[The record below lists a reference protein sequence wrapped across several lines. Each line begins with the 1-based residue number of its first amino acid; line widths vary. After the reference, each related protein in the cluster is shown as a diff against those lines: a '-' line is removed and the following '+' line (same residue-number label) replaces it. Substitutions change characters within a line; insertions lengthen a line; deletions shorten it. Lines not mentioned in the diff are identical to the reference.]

1 MTRPVAGSE
10 KLTLSL
16 SIGGIVGCLEI
27 QGAQAVFLEQVRAR
41 YGAFILP
48 SSRRGAS
55 DFSLRLALDRIAAP
69 GFSAA
74 KRLAE
79 TEGHPLKV
87 TARGRTLVAERWDF
101 RARLQARS
109 APRAAPG
116 RGVGYRGISYRG
128 EARCEASPFALDCL
142 LRVVYA
148 TLLPR
153 VGGMLIHGCGLRH
166 AAIGVIFP
174 GVSGAG
180 KSTLARKA
188 SDADDVLS
196 DELVVVRRLDDGWR
210 VFGTPFWGDFAR
222 GGISMRSWPLR
233 TVAFLHQAREVA
245 MTPITSSDA
254 TLRLLSCFLAFTTDR
269 ASVERSLAVAVQLC
283 AEVRSVEASLT
294 RTAPTATVFRKLAP
308 HLGPEVTRP
317 VPPANAR
324 ELISEFRALLRKQR
338 SYVFKPKRTTTTTA
352 AWLRSGESLAVQ
364 TVGLGAPLAPGDVV
378 LSWVP
383 GPTPD
388 EDALACRRLST
399 AGARGAAQAGHA
411 GIGGELLGRVTLLS
425 RDGKTLPL
433 PGRVGDLARSFG
445 PLVAIPM
452 LRMAGR

>member
-1 MTRPVAGSE
+1 MTRPVAGGSE

-16 SIGGIVGCLEI
+16 SIGGMVGCLEI
-27 QGAQAVFLEQVRAR
+27 GGAQAVFLEQVRAR

-48 SSRRGAS
+48 SSSRGAS
-55 DFSLRLALDRIAAP
+55 DFSLRLELDPIAAP
-69 GFSAA
+69 GSSAS

-79 TEGHPLKV
+79 TEAHPLKV
-87 TARGRTLVAERWDF
+87 TAKGRTIVAERWDF
-101 RARLQARS
+101 RARLQGRS
-109 APRAAPG
+109 APG
-116 RGVGYRGISYRG
+116 RGVSYHG

-188 SDADDVLS
+188 PDADDVLS
-196 DELVVVRRLDDGWR
+196 DELVAVRRLDDGWR
-210 VFGTPFWGDFAR
+210 LFGTPFWGDFAR

-254 TLRLLSCFLAFTTDR
+254 TLRLLGCFLGFTTDR
-269 ASVERSLAVAVQLC
+269 ASVERSLAVSVQLC

-308 HLGPEVTRP
+308 HLGPEVTRV

-338 SYVFKPKRTTTTTA
+338 SYTFRPKGTTA
-352 AWLRSGESLAVQ
+352 AGAWLRSGESLAVQ
-364 TVGLGAPLAPGDVV
+364 APGLGAPLAPGDVV
-378 LSWVP
+378 LAWVP
-383 GPTPD
+383 GATPE
-388 EDALACRRLST
+388 EDALACRRLSQVGARHA
-399 AGARGAAQAGHA
+399 AGAGQVGM
-411 GIGGELLGRVTLLS
+411 GGELLGRVTLVA

>member
-1 MTRPVAGSE
+1 MKRPVAGGSE
-10 KLTLSL
+10 KVTLSL
-16 SIGGIVGCLEI
+16 SIGGIVGRLEI
-27 QGAQAVFLEQVRAR
+27 EGAQAVFLEQVRAR

-48 SSRRGAS
+48 SSSRGAS
-55 DFSLRLALDRIAAP
+55 DFSLRVKLEPIAAP
-69 GFSAA
+69 GSSAS

-79 TEGHPLKV
+79 TEAHPLKV
-87 TARGRTLVAERWDF
+87 TARGRTIAADRWDF
-101 RARLQARS
+101 RARLQGRS
-109 APRAAPG
+109 APRSVPH
-116 RGVGYRGISYRG
+116 RGVSYHG
-128 EARCEASPFALDCL
+128 DARCEASPFALDCL

-188 SDADDVLS
+188 PDADDVLS
-196 DELVVVRRLDDGWR
+196 DEIVAVRRLDDGWR

-233 TVAFLHQAREVA
+233 TVGFLHQAREVA

-254 TLRLLSCFLAFTTDR
+254 TLRLLGCFLAFTTDR

-338 SYVFKPKRTTTTTA
+338 SYAFKPKGTA
-352 AWLRSGESLAVQ
+352 GAWLKSGESLAVQ
-364 TVGLGAPLAPGDVV
+364 TPGLGAPLAPGDVV
-378 LSWVP
+378 LAWVP
-383 GPTPD
+383 GATPD

-399 AGARGAAQAGHA
+399 AGVPDAADAGQV
-411 GIGGELLGRVTLLS
+411 GLGGELLGRVTLVS

-452 LRMAGR
+452 LKMAGR

>member
-1 MTRPVAGSE
+1 MSRRAVPRAET
-10 KLTLSL
+10 LTLSL
-16 SIGGIVGCLEI
+16 SIGGIVGHLVIE
-27 QGAQAVFLEQVRAR
+27 GAQAVFLEQVRAR
-41 YGAFILP
+41 YGAFVLP
-48 SSRRGAS
+48 SGGLGAG
-55 DFSLRLALDRIAAP
+55 DFHLRLQLDPLAP
-69 GFSAA
+69 PGSPAS
-74 KRLAE
+74 KRLAQ
-79 TEGHPLKV
+79 TEAHPLKV
-87 TARGRTLVAERWDF
+87 TAKGRTIAAERWDF
-101 RARLQARS
+101 RTRLQGRS
-109 APRAAPG
+109 APRSAPRG
-116 RGVGYRGISYRG
+116 LQRGVTYRG
-128 EARCEASPFALDCL
+128 EGRCEASPFALDCL

-188 SDADDVLS
+188 PDADDVLS
-196 DELVVVRRLDDGWR
+196 DELVAVRRLDDGWR

-233 TVAFLHQAREVA
+233 TVAFLNQAREVA

-254 TLRLLSCFLAFTTDR
+254 TLRLLGCFLAFTTDR

-308 HLGPEVTRP
+308 HLGPEVTRA

-338 SYVFKPKRTTTTTA
+338 SYAFRPKGTTTSRGT
-352 AWLRSGESLAVQ
+352 AWLKSGESLSVQ
-364 TVGLGAPLAPGDVV
+364 TPGLGGPLAPGDVV
-378 LSWVP
+378 LAWVP
-383 GPTPD
+383 GATPD
-388 EDALACRRLST
+388 DDALACRRLS
-399 AGARGAAQAGHA
+399 AADARDASDVVT
-411 GIGGELLGRVTLLS
+411 GGELLGRVTLVS
-425 RDGKTLPL
+425 RDGRTLPL

>member
-1 MTRPVAGSE
+1 MRRSVDGRSA
-10 KLTLSL
+10 KLTLS
-16 SIGGIVGCLEI
+16 IGGVVGHLEI
-27 QGAQAVFLEQVRAR
+27 EGAHPVFLEQVRAR
-41 YGAFILP
+41 YGAFVLP
-48 SSRRGAS
+48 PNGRGAS
-55 DFSLRLALDRIAAP
+55 DFSLRLKLDPIAGP
-69 GFSAA
+69 GASAS
-74 KRLAE
+74 KRLAM
-79 TEGHPLKV
+79 TEAHPLKV
-87 TARGRTLVAERWDF
+87 TASGRAIAAERWDF
-101 RARLQARS
+101 RARLAGRTG
-109 APRAAPG
+109 PR
-116 RGVGYRGISYRG
+116 RGIIYRGAG
-128 EARCEASPFALDCL
+128 RCEASPFALDCL

-153 VGGMLIHGCGLRH
+153 AGGMLIHGCGLRH

-188 SDADDVLS
+188 PDADDVLS
-196 DELVVVRRLDDGWR
+196 DEIVAVRRMDDGWR

-233 TVAFLHQAREVA
+233 TVAFLNQAREVA

-254 TLRLLSCFLAFTTDR
+254 TLRLLGCFLAFTIDR
-269 ASVERSLAVAVQLC
+269 ASVERSLAVAVKLC

-338 SYVFKPKRTTTTTA
+338 SYVFKPKRPTRA
-352 AWLRSGESLAVQ
+352 GAWLKSGESLAVQ
-364 TVGLGAPLAPGDVV
+364 TPGLGAPLAPGDVV

-388 EDALACRRLST
+388 DDTLACRRLSP
-399 AGARGAAQAGHA
+399 AGARDAVDA
-411 GIGGELLGRVTLLS
+411 GIDGELLGRVTLIS
-425 RDGKTLPL
+425 RDGRTLPL
-433 PGRVGDLARSFG
+433 PGRVGELARTFG

>member
-1 MTRPVAGSE
+1 MTRSVAARSE
-10 KLTLSL
+10 KLTLS
-16 SIGGIVGCLEI
+16 IGGLVGQLEI
-27 QGAQAVFLEQVRAR
+27 EGAQPVFLEQVRAR
-41 YGAFILP
+41 YGAFVLP
-48 SSRRGAS
+48 STGWVAR
-55 DFSLRLALDRIAAP
+55 DFHLRLKLDPIAAP
-69 GFSAA
+69 GSSAS

-79 TEGHPLKV
+79 TEAHPLKV
-87 TARGRTLVAERWDF
+87 TTSGRAIAAERWDF
-101 RARLQARS
+101 EARLQGRS
-109 APRAAPG
+109 APRSAPN
-116 RGVGYRGISYRG
+116 RGVTYHG
-128 EARCEASPFALDCL
+128 EGRCEASPFALDCL

-174 GVSGAG
+174 GMSGAG

-188 SDADDVLS
+188 PDADDVLS
-196 DELVVVRRLDDGWR
+196 DEIVAVRRLDDGWR

-233 TVAFLHQAREVA
+233 TVAFLNQAREVA

-254 TLRLLSCFLAFTTDR
+254 TLRLLGCFLAFTTDR

-283 AEVRSVEASLT
+283 AEVRSVEALLT

-308 HLGPEVTRP
+308 HLGPEVNRA

-338 SYVFKPKRTTTTTA
+338 SYAFRPKGTTTA
-352 AWLRSGESLAVQ
+352 GAWLKSGESLAVQ
-364 TVGLGAPLAPGDVV
+364 TPGLGAPLGPGDVV
-378 LSWVP
+378 LAWVP

-388 EDALACRRLST
+388 EDALACRRLSP
-399 AGARGAAQAGHA
+399 AGRRDALLE
-411 GIGGELLGRVTLLS
+411 GELLGRVTLVS

-433 PGRVGDLARSFG
+433 PGPVGDLARSFG
-445 PLVAIPM
+445 PLVAMPM

>member
-1 MTRPVAGSE
+1 MTRPVAGRSE

-27 QGAQAVFLEQVRAR
+27 EGAQPVFLEQVRAR

-48 SSRRGAS
+48 SGSLGVS
-55 DFSLRLALDRIAAP
+55 DFSLRLELDPIAAP
-69 GFSAA
+69 GSSAS

-79 TEGHPLKV
+79 TEAHPLKV
-87 TARGRTLVAERWDF
+87 TARGRTIAAERWDF
-101 RARLQARS
+101 RARLQGRS
-109 APRAAPG
+109 VPG
-116 RGVGYRGISYRG
+116 RGVSGISYRG

-153 VGGMLIHGCGLRH
+153 AGGMLIHGCGLRH

-188 SDADDVLS
+188 PDADDVLS
-196 DELVVVRRLDDGWR
+196 DELVAVRRLDDGWR

-294 RTAPTATVFRKLAP
+294 RAAPTATVFRKLAP
-308 HLGPEVTRP
+308 HLGPEVTRA

-338 SYVFKPKRTTTTTA
+338 TYAFKPKGTTTA
-352 AWLRSGESLAVQ
+352 GAWLKSGESLAVQ
-364 TVGLGAPLAPGDVV
+364 TPGLGAPLAAGDVV
-378 LSWVP
+378 LAWVP
-383 GPTPD
+383 GATPD

-399 AGARGAAQAGHA
+399 AGVRDA
-411 GIGGELLGRVTLLS
+411 GIGGELLGRVTLVS

-452 LRMAGR
+452 LKMAGR